1 MKTILI
7 GDLIIWITQMI
18 IQYSQFVKTKLSK
31 WFGSEDSKQVD
42 TYNYYYISGLEY
54 IIPLIKQF
62 AETVNENFI
71 DNLFHKIQ
79 DPTVSIEKLVTRG
92 EIEIII
98 YSSDSQFKLSNA
110 KGFIVY
116 TKTTHSVT
124 KEEKIYLLLLCVNK
138 SYRKYGYGK
147 VFMEEFIQFIKN
159 SNSKSK
165 RVILHSLDTSLQ
177 FYKSFGFN
185 EVPDKV
191 TNYKKLFKYEKYD
204 KETVLLEYSI

>member
-1 MKTILI
+1 
-7 GDLIIWITQMI
+7 MI

-31 WFGSEDSKQVD
+31 WFGPDKSYSME
-42 TYNYYYISGLEY
+42 TYNYYYLAGLSY

-71 DNLFHKIQ
+71 DHLFHHKIK
-79 DPTVSIEKLVTRG
+79 DPAVSIEKLVSRG

-98 YSSDSQFKLSNA
+98 YSSDTQFKLANA
-110 KGFIVY
+110 KGFIIY

-138 SYRKYGYGK
+138 TYRKYGYGK
-147 VFMEEFIQFIKN
+147 VFMDEFIQFIKN

-177 FYKSFGFN
+177 FYKSFGFT

-191 TNYKKLFKYEKYD
+191 TNYKKLFKFEKYD

>member
-1 MKTILI
+1 
-7 GDLIIWITQMI
+7 MI
-18 IQYSQFVKTKLSK
+18 IQYSDFVKNKLTK
-31 WFGSEDSKQVD
+31 WFGSHGYSVE
-42 TYNYYYISGLEY
+42 TYNKYYTSGLTS
-54 IIPLIKQF
+54 IIPIIKYF
-62 AETVNENFI
+62 AETVNGDFI
-71 DNLFHKIQ
+71 DQLFHKLFE
-79 DPTVSIEKLVTRG
+79 PTVSIEKLVSRG
-92 EIEIII
+92 EIEVII
-98 YSSDSQFKLSNA
+98 YSSETEFKLANA

-147 VFMEEFIQFIKN
+147 VFMEEFIELVKN

-177 FYKSFGFN
+177 FYKSFGFT
-185 EVPDKV
+185 EIPDKI

-204 KETVLLEYSI
+204 KQTVLLEYSIEPN

>member
-1 MKTILI
+1 
-7 GDLIIWITQMI
+7 MI

-31 WFGSEDSKQVD
+31 WFGLEKSYSVE
-42 TYNYYYISGLEY
+42 TYNHYYLVGLSY

-71 DNLFHKIQ
+71 ENLFHKIQ
-79 DPTVSIEKLVTRG
+79 DPAVSIEKLVSRG

-98 YSSDSQFKLSNA
+98 YSSDTQFKLTNA

-147 VFMEEFIQFIKN
+147 VFMEEFIQLVKN

-177 FYKSFGFN
+177 FYKSFGFT

-204 KETVLLEYSI
+204 KETILLEYLI

>member
-1 MKTILI
+1 
-7 GDLIIWITQMI
+7 MI
-18 IQYSQFVKTKLSK
+18 IQYSDFVKNKLTK
-31 WFGSEDSKQVD
+31 WFGSHGYSVE
-42 TYNYYYISGLEY
+42 TYNKYYTSGLTS
-54 IIPLIKQF
+54 IIPIIKYF
-62 AETVNENFI
+62 AETVNGDFI
-71 DNLFHKIQ
+71 DQLFHKLFE
-79 DPTVSIEKLVTRG
+79 PTVSIEKLVSRG
-92 EIEIII
+92 EIEVII
-98 YSSDSQFKLSNA
+98 YSSETEFKLANA

-147 VFMEEFIQFIKN
+147 VFMEEFIELVKN

-177 FYKSFGFN
+177 FYKSFGFT
-185 EVPDKV
+185 VIPDKI

-204 KETVLLEYSI
+204 KQTVLLVQPSLP

>member
-1 MKTILI
+1 
-7 GDLIIWITQMI
+7 MI

-31 WFGSEDSKQVD
+31 WFGSEKSYSSE
-42 TYNYYYISGLEY
+42 TYNHYYLVGLSL

-79 DPTVSIEKLVTRG
+79 DPAVSIEKLVTRG

-138 SYRKYGYGK
+138 TYRKYGYGK
-147 VFMEEFIQFIKN
+147 VFMDEFIQFIKN

-177 FYKSFGFN
+177 FYKSFGFT